1 LFGDLPLEPVSRGSK
16 VLTVTSQQPM
26 EDGERLL
33 REFTRR
39 AYRRPVTAADLAP
52 VMQLVARQL
61 EGKASFEEAMRAGY
75 KTVMCSP
82 DFLFQQEKKGEPDP
96 YALASRL
103 SYFLWN
109 MPPDEELMKL
119 ADAGTL
125 GEAKTLRAEVERLL
139 NDARARGFTRNF
151 LDQWLDLRQIDST
164 MPDRKMYPEFDTA
177 LRQAIVEETEQFFA
191 ELLKRDLSVTNFID
205 SDFTFLNERL
215 ATHYGIEGVTGQ
227 EFRRVA
233 IPEGSHRGGV
243 MTMASVLKVTANGSY
258 THPVTRGVWVL
269 RNLIGKPPEP
279 PPPNAGAIEP
289 DLRGAKTI
297 REQLDLHRKSAS
309 CAACHVKIDP
319 FGFALENFD
328 VTGAWREKYRILSGP
343 TLALSKNGPPV
354 EAAYEMPDGR
364 PFRDVD
370 ELKKL
375 LLEDKDQ
382 IARCVAEKLLI
393 YSTGKG
399 LTFSDRAAVKEI
411 VARIRAKNYGLRSL
425 IHEVVESRIF
435 LNNTQ
440 PLQVAQTP

>member
-1 LFGDLPLEPVSRGSK
+1 
-16 VLTVTSQQPM
+16 
-26 EDGERLL
+26 
-33 REFTRR
+33 
-39 AYRRPVTAADLAP
+39 
-52 VMQLVARQL
+52 
-61 EGKASFEEAMRAGY
+61 
-75 KTVMCSP
+75 
-82 DFLFQQEKKGEPDP
+82 
-96 YALASRL
+96 
-103 SYFLWN
+103 
-109 MPPDEELMKL
+109 
-119 ADAGTL
+119 
-125 GEAKTLRAEVERLL
+125 
-139 NDARARGFTRNF
+139 
-151 LDQWLDLRQIDST
+151 
-164 MPDRKMYPEFDTA
+164 
-177 LRQAIVEETEQFFA
+177 
-191 ELLKRDLSVTNFID
+191 
-205 SDFTFLNERL
+205 
-215 ATHYGIEGVTGQ
+215 
-227 EFRRVA
+227 
-233 IPEGSHRGGV
+233 

-309 CAACHVKIDP
+309 CAGCHVKIDP

-343 TLALSKNGPPV
+343 TLALSKNGPSV
-354 EAAYEMPDGR
+354 EAAYELPDGR

-382 IARCVAEKLLI
+382 IARCVTEKLLI